1 MESANKK
8 ALAYVITMEVTQM
21 KFRPLQDRI
30 LVERV
35 ESEEKTSGGI
45 ILPDSA
51 KEKPQQGKVVSV
63 GPGKR
68 DETGKLIPPE
78 IKAGDRILFG
88 KYTGTEIKID
98 AIEYIIMREEEVF
111 GLIED

>member
-1 MESANKK
+1 
-8 ALAYVITMEVTQM
+8 M

-35 ESEEKTSGGI
+35 ESEEKTVGGI

-51 KEKPQQGKVVSV
+51 KEKPQQGKIIAV

-68 DETGKLIPPE
+68 DEAGKIIAME
-78 IKAGDRILFG
+78 VKVGDKILFG
-88 KYTGTEIKID
+88 KYTGTEIKLD
-98 AIEYIIMREEEVF
+98 GEEYIIMREEDVF
-111 GLIED
+111 GLLES

>member
-1 MESANKK
+1 
-8 ALAYVITMEVTQM
+8 M

-35 ESEEKTSGGI
+35 ESEEKTAGGI

-51 KEKPQQGKVVSV
+51 KEKPQQGKIVAV

-68 DETGKLIPPE
+68 DESGKIIPPE
-78 IKAGDRILFG
+78 VKVGDRILFG

-98 AIEYIIMREEEVF
+98 AIDYIIMREEEVF
-111 GLIED
+111 GLIES

>member
-1 MESANKK
+1 
-8 ALAYVITMEVTQM
+8 M

-35 ESEEKTSGGI
+35 ESEEKTVGGI

-51 KEKPQQGKVVSV
+51 KEKPQQGKIVAV

-68 DETGKLIPPE
+68 DESGKIIPPE
-78 IKAGDRILFG
+78 VKVGDRILFG
-88 KYTGTEIKID
+88 KYTGTEIKLD
-98 AIEYIIMREEEVF
+98 GIEYIIMREEEVF
-111 GLIED
+111 GLLES